1 MILCQQY
8 RRFREKR
15 DEYIRENDNKRIFAI
30 SGKNSPFR
38 IKTGMFRIVVA
49 DTINHPFG
57 NAIRP
62 PAGWVDGMEPVLQ
75 ADERLHAV
83 AGRSSTL
90 HKVNS

>member
-15 DEYIRENDNKRIFAI
+15 DEYIRKNNNKRIFAI

-38 IKTGMFRIVVA
+38 IETGMFRVVVA
-49 DTINHPFG
+49 DTIHYPLG
-57 NAIRP
+57 NAMR
-62 PAGWVDGMEPVLQ
+62 ATSRMVDGMEPDLQ
-75 ADERLHAV
+75 ADERLHGV

-90 HKVNS
+90 HKVNP